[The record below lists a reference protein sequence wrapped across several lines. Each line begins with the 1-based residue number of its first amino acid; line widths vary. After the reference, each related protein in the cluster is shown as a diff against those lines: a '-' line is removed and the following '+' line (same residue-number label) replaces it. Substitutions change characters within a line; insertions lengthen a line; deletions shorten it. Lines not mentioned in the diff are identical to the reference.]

1 MTVAA
6 AFGLVLLSLSAL
18 VSGDA
23 AGLTHSGVALL
34 AMGTAVILARS
45 HSLRR
50 ATPVALG
57 FYAVGLTV
65 ATLASGL
72 WTVDPD
78 RVQLFTG
85 NPNVLGAALVIA
97 FTAWAAVAPLRRLV
111 WLGWPLVALAVLY
124 TGSRTAGGS
133 LLAAGTV
140 WVISHALRG
149 RRSLVLAPVLAVAL
163 VAAAAFAWQRAVVEV
178 TPNLLAAPSDLNH
191 ADWRHDLGDLVT
203 VAEAAVPGPLPG
215 TTAQRLIARAR
226 PESRNLVHQSIGRSE
241 MGVPYVASVFLR
253 AETPQRIVVSSH
265 LASVTCEVDV
275 DWHRCVTPVGYGDDY
290 LQRQFHLLAEEPG
303 GRVDVYVF
311 GAQYEQGSEVTPFL
325 DARPAWIP
333 QAMVRR
339 FDLRRLTFVPSDR
352 VPLWEAGL
360 AIAAEHPW
368 FGVGLEASRTALQ
381 ERTQANYAASALYAH
396 NLVVQLLMVHGLV
409 GLLGFALVVGALL
422 STLSATGWA
431 RLAPMLIALALL
443 NTWDLTFFAPTV
455 FAAALVATAYWSGE
469 GLRQPPT

>member
-1 MTVAA
+1 MVAA
-6 AFGLVLLSLSAL
+6 TFGWGLLSLSAL
-18 VSGDA
+18 VSSGA
-23 AGLTHSGVALL
+23 AGVAHSGVALL
-34 AMGTAVILARS
+34 ALGTAVILARS
-45 HSLRR
+45 RSLRR
-50 ATPVALG
+50 AVPLALG
-57 FYAVGLTV
+57 LYAAGLTV

-72 WTVDPD
+72 LTVDPD

-85 NPNVLGAALVIA
+85 NPNTLGAALVIA

-140 WVISHALRG
+140 WVIIHALRG
-149 RRSLVLAPVLAVAL
+149 RRSLALAPVVAL
-163 VAAAAFAWQRAVVEV
+163 AFIAAAAFAWQRAVVEV

-191 ADWRHDLGDLVT
+191 ADWRHDLAETVT
-203 VAEAAVPGPLPG
+203 VVEAAVPGPLPG

-226 PESRNLVHQSIGRSE
+226 PESRSLVHQSLGRSE
-241 MGVPYVASVFLR
+241 MGVPYVASVYLR
-253 AETPQRIVVSSH
+253 ADAPQRIVVSSH
-265 LASVTCEVDV
+265 LATETCEVDV

-290 LQRQFHLLAEEPG
+290 HQRQFHLLAEQRG
-303 GRVDVYVF
+303 GSVDVYVF

-333 QAMVRR
+333 QPMVRR
-339 FDLRRLTFVPSDR
+339 FDLRRLTLVPSDR

-368 FGVGLEASRTALQ
+368 FGVGVEASRTALQ
-381 ERTQANYAASALYAH
+381 ERTQADYPAPALYAH

-409 GLLGFALVVGALL
+409 GLLGFALIVVALL
-422 STLSATGWA
+422 STLSPTGWG

-443 NTWDLTFFAPTV
+443 NTWDLTFFHPTV
-455 FAAALVATAYWSGE
+455 FAAALVATAYWTGE
-469 GLRQPPT
+469 RVSLPPG